1 MNFNLRRS
9 QHWAAGSYV
18 DLILAA
24 VIMQILFM
32 LTAIWVGTIG
42 SEFYSNNLVE
52 TQYALRL
59 QLSLGWMMCIIAG
72 LGFSILPLIYDIKS
86 FEKTLMRLYVGMNI
100 IGQITIMLGIMSNN
114 LEIFQTL
121 VTIGITLLCTSL
133 VCLGPPAV
141 KVFKSKNTEDG
152 KLGPFSYTLGAI
164 TPILGL
170 FIISSWVLRNE
181 IPGILDTSENFIFG
195 FFIPLVIVTLIISH
209 FNRRLD
215 WEIIH
220 ANNLSKIFVA
230 YALLLFISFISEPI
244 MNRGDISIR
253 LAAILQL
260 LPYIFIFL
268 MLNPKKIIFMLKEK
282 RQCNKM
288 ILASILWLPVIGIAA
303 YAETMGYIETTDAM
317 MSYHRWILIFGVAF
331 QALWG
336 YASYLH
342 DDHKRLSIHRRKT
355 QWFMIFLINIGTII
369 TVYAMSIS
377 WQTGEAV
384 QQYPRLGIAIY
395 AISYLFILIHWVKET
410 FLSLDTW
417 HKTPMFYDKYLAN
430 PDEGPGALTDN

>member
-1 MNFNLRRS
+1 
-9 QHWAAGSYV
+9 
-18 DLILAA
+18 
-24 VIMQILFM
+24 
-32 LTAIWVGTIG
+32 
-42 SEFYSNNLVE
+42 
-52 TQYALRL
+52 
-59 QLSLGWMMCIIAG
+59 
-72 LGFSILPLIYDIKS
+72 
-86 FEKTLMRLYVGMNI
+86 MNI
-100 IGQITIMLGIMSNN
+100 AGQITIMLGIMSNN

-355 QWFMIFLINIGTII
+355 QWFMIFLKIF
-369 TVYAMSIS
+369 
-377 WQTGEAV
+377 
-384 QQYPRLGIAIY
+384 LK
-395 AISYLFILIHWVKET
+395 ILE
-410 FLSLDTW
+410 
-417 HKTPMFYDKYLAN
+417 N
-430 PDEGPGALTDN
+430 